1 MTCPQPIIPQD
12 SERRYNADRRRRPT
26 PMVSCYLF
34 TGRRRAN
41 RRQIEQQ
48 AGYYV
53 DRHRPGLVLLV
64 IGILLLGALDV
75 CFTYKLLQ
83 AGGAELNPMMDFCI
97 NLGWGYC
104 AIFKFLLMGTGLFTL
119 LAHQNF
125 LKMWRFIGGVGAFY
139 GLLIIYQI
147 FLLSRI

>member
-1 MTCPQPIIPQD
+1 MTCSKPAIPKLQ
-12 SERRYNADRRRRPT
+12 EQRYNSDRRRRPT
-26 PMVSCYLF
+26 PMISRYLF

-41 RRQIEQQ
+41 RRLANQP

-53 DRHRPGLVLLV
+53 DRPRPELVLLV
-64 IGILLLGALDV
+64 IAILLLGALDIW
-75 CFTYKLLQ
+75 FTYKLMQ
-83 AGGAELNPMMDFCI
+83 AGGKELNPMMDFCI

-104 AIFKFLLMGTGLFTL
+104 ATFKFLLMGTGLFIL

-125 LKMWRFIGGVGAFY
+125 LKIWRFIGGVGIFY
-139 GLLIIYQI
+139 SLLIIYQI